1 MTKRKKI
8 LFIMKKTKC
17 YPKSIKLYHGTD
29 EKNLKDILKNGLKRL
44 GDKTYIYTSP
54 KKSIARKY
62 GKVVLEIEGKGLDL
76 RVWETDQENQIM
88 IMGDV
93 KPEKIK
99 TYGKKT

>member
-1 MTKRKKI
+1 MWICPSRNEK
-8 LFIMKKTKC
+8 KKTKQ

-29 EKNLKDILKNGLKRL
+29 RKNLKSIMKNGLKRG

-54 KKSIARKY
+54 KKETARKY
-62 GKVVLEIEGKGLDL
+62 GNVVLEIEGKGLDL

-93 KPEKIK
+93 KPERLKSIE
-99 TYGKKT
+99 